1 MVTCQKIEF
10 NETERYYS
18 DLLQGKI
25 IKLDFYELKELI
37 LCMDRHD
44 IEINTL
50 NIQVSY
56 DGNFYVCVDKPTI
69 LYYALLKENL

>member
-1 MVTCQKIEF
+1 
-10 NETERYYS
+10 
-18 DLLQGKI
+18 
-25 IKLDFYELKELI
+25 
-37 LCMDRHD
+37 MDRHD

-69 LYYALLKENL
+69 LYALLKENL